1 MRSTPRSIHLSDWPI
16 GRWPKGHRPA
26 CSPLKLLMKKLLFL
40 IDALLSFLLIFTV
53 LLLLV
58 PVSLQIFSRYTDFI
72 PRYMWTE
79 EMSRFFF
86 IWLIMLGATL
96 GVREKMHF
104 DVDFLPQLSAKTNK
118 RLLFICQVFMLIFSA
133 VIFYWGIE
141 FTQFGWNQTSELA
154 DMPMWWIF
162 IAWPISGFLWMVF
175 LLNQMFSP
183 SANHESMNQESAV

>member
-1 MRSTPRSIHLSDWPI
+1 
-16 GRWPKGHRPA
+16 
-26 CSPLKLLMKKLLFL
+26 MKKLLLL
-40 IDALLSFLLIFTV
+40 IDGLLSFLLVVTL

-104 DVDFLPQLSAKTNK
+104 DVDFLPKLSAKAN
-118 RLLFICQVFMLIFSA
+118 RFLLFICQFFMLVFSG

-162 IAWPISGFLWMVF
+162 VAWPISGFLWIVF
-175 LLNQMFSP
+175 LLHHMFTASSGDE
-183 SANHESMNQESAV
+183 SANQESVV

>member
-1 MRSTPRSIHLSDWPI
+1 
-16 GRWPKGHRPA
+16 
-26 CSPLKLLMKKLLFL
+26 MKKLLFI
-40 IDALLSFLLIFTV
+40 IDGLLSFLLIFTV

-58 PVSLQIFSRYTDFI
+58 PVSLQIFSRYTDLI

-86 IWLIMLGATL
+86 VWLIMLGATL

-104 DVDFLPQLSAKTNK
+104 DVDFLPQLSDQVNR
-118 RLLFICQVFMLIFSA
+118 RLLFVCQVFMLIFSA

-154 DMPMWWIF
+154 EMPMWWIF

-175 LLNQMFSP
+175 LLHQMFNP
-183 SANHESMNQESAV
+183 PVEGERVNQESFL

>member
-1 MRSTPRSIHLSDWPI
+1 
-16 GRWPKGHRPA
+16 
-26 CSPLKLLMKKLLFL
+26 MKKLLL
-40 IDALLSFLLIFTV
+40 IIDSVLSFLLIFTV

-58 PVSLQIFSRYTDFI
+58 PVSLQIFSRYTDLI

-86 IWLIMLGATL
+86 VWLIMLGATL

-104 DVDFLPQLSAKTNK
+104 DVDFLPELSAQNNR
-118 RLLFICQVFMLIFSA
+118 RLLFVCQFFMLIFSA
-133 VIFYWGIE
+133 VIFYWGIA

-162 IAWPISGFLWMVF
+162 IAWPVSGFLWMVF
-175 LLNQMFSP
+175 LLHHMFSP
-183 SANHESMNQESAV
+183 TGIDESLQQESAV

>member
-1 MRSTPRSIHLSDWPI
+1 MNKFLR
-16 GRWPKGHRPA
+16 
-26 CSPLKLLMKKLLFL
+26 L
-40 IDALLSFLLIFTV
+40 IDDLLAFLLVFTL

-58 PVSLQIFSRYTDFI
+58 PVCLQIFSRYTDFI

-86 IWLIMLGATL
+86 IWLIMLGATI

-104 DVDFLPQLSAKTNK
+104 DVDFLPKLSERTN
-118 RLLFICQVFMLIFSA
+118 RALLFL
-133 VIFYWGIE
+133 WGIE

-162 IAWPISGFLWMVF
+162 IAWPISGFLWIVF
-175 LLNQMFSP
+175 LLHHMFSASDGDE
-183 SANHESMNQESAV
+183 SANQESVV